1 MRWPLRRRPAG
12 RPLVVGRPDYV
23 RIAVL
28 EHELFGIA
36 PVPGTVAA
44 AAVGAAVLSRAL
56 RSAAPA
62 PDSAGCAHEGV
73 VSVQTFEDAVD
84 VGVCVRCGVRVTETR

>member
-12 RPLVVGRPDYV
+12 RLVVVGRPDYA

-36 PVPGTVAA
+36 PAPGTVAA
-44 AAVGAAVLSRAL
+44 AMVGTAVLADAMRRAAV
-56 RSAAPA
+56 PG
-62 PDSAGCAHEGV
+62 PAGCAHEEVASVRTFGDGV
-73 VSVQTFEDAVD
+73 DI
-84 VGVCVRCGVRVTETR
+84 GLCVRCGIRVADA